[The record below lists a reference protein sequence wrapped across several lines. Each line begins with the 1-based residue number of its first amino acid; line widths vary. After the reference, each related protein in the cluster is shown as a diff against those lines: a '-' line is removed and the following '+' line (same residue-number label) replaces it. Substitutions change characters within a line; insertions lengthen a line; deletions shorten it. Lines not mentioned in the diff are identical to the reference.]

1 MALLFVIV
9 VEIVSACAVFASTA
23 DWISADQSML
33 LELVVPLVVTETPEL
48 AVLLLVELTL
58 VTLPDYPLVGGGPT

>member
-1 MALLFVIV
+1 MASLFVIV

-33 LELVVPLVVTETPEL
+33 LELVVPLVVTDTPDDVVL
-48 AVLLLVELTL
+48 VLLVLEPTL
-58 VTLPDYPLVGGGPT
+58 ATLLDRP